1 MNEVQIDEA
10 KMVERFDVGDVVAT
24 PGAMRALVRELL
36 VRHQAGDWG
45 TLDDEDKQQN
55 EISIVL
61 GMRILS
67 AYILP
72 NTSEKIWVITEAD
85 RSITTLLLPA
95 EY

>member
-1 MNEVQIDEA
+1 MCIRD
-10 KMVERFDVGDVVAT
+10 R
-24 PGAMRALVRELL
+24 
-36 VRHQAGDWG
+36 DWG
-45 TLDDEDKQQN
+45 TLDDENKQQN
-55 EISIVL
+55 EIRIVL

-72 NTSEKIWVITEAD
+72 ITGEKVWIITEAD